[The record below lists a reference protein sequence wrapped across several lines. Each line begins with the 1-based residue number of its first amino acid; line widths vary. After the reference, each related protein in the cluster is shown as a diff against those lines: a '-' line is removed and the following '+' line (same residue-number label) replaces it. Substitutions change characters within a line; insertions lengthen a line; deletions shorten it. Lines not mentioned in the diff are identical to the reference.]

1 LILFFVNTEFF
12 IAKRLTFSKQ
22 EEHRMLRPIVRISV
36 ASVALS
42 LAVMIIAV
50 AVLTGFKEQITQKV
64 TGFLAHVQIVSYD
77 SNTSYETAPVS
88 RQQSFLPQVQQLK
101 GVAHIQVFALKPGII
116 TTGNN
121 MQGVV
126 LKGVDQDFDWTFFS
140 ENMVSGGAFTV
151 TDSATT
157 NKVAI
162 SQALARL
169 LKLKQGESFDMLFVQ
184 DPPRVRRFSV
194 AAVYD
199 TKFGEF
205 DKLYVLCDIKHVQ
218 RLNGWRSGQI
228 TGFEVYVSSFDKLDE
243 AYLQVEDI
251 AGYKLL
257 PDGTRLFVESVKQR
271 YAQIFDWLALQD
283 LNAWI
288 ILALMLVVAG
298 FNMISTLLITLLEQS
313 RMIGLLKSLG
323 MQSVS
328 LQKIFIYQSGF
339 IAGKGLLWGN
349 VIGVGLCLLQQR
361 FGVVSL
367 NPETYYLSQAPVGLQ
382 LWHVLALN
390 AGAMAAIIAMLAL
403 PSMLVSRISPS
414 KTLRFA

>member
-1 LILFFVNTEFF
+1 VNIELF
-12 IAKRLTFSKQ
+12 IARRLTFSKH
-22 EEHRMLRPIVRISV
+22 EEQRMLRPIVRISV

-77 SNTSYETAPVS
+77 GNTSYEAAPIS
-88 RQQSFLPQVQQLK
+88 KRQDFLPQVEQLK
-101 GVAHIQVFALKPGII
+101 EVAHIQPFALKPGII
-116 TTGNN
+116 TSGNN

-126 LKGVDQDFDWTFFS
+126 LKGVDKNFDWTFFK
-140 ENMVSGGAFTV
+140 ENMVSGSPFAL

-157 NKVAI
+157 NQVAI
-162 SQALARL
+162 SQTLAKL
-169 LKLKQGESFDMLFVQ
+169 LRLKQGDSFDMFFVQ
-184 DPPRVRRFSV
+184 DPPRVRRFSI
-194 AAVYD
+194 AAIYD

-205 DKLYVLCDIKHVQ
+205 DKLYVLCDLKHVQ
-218 RLNGWRSGQI
+218 RLNGWRAGQV
-228 TGFEVYVSSFDKLDE
+228 TGFEIYVNNFDKLDE
-243 AYLQVEDI
+243 TYLQIEDI

-257 PDGTRLFVESVKQR
+257 PDGTRLLVESVKQR

-283 LNAWI
+283 LNAWV
-288 ILALMLVVAG
+288 ILALMLIVAG
-298 FNMISTLLITLLEQS
+298 FNMVSTLLIMLLERSQ
-313 RMIGLLKSLG
+313 MIGLLKSLG
-323 MQSVS
+323 IQNAS

-349 VIGVGLCLLQQR
+349 AIGVGCCLLQQH
-361 FGVVSL
+361 FGIISL
-367 NPETYYLSQAPVGLQ
+367 NPETYYLSQAPVALE

-390 AGAMAAIIAMLAL
+390 AGAMAAIIAMLVL
-403 PSMLVSRISPS
+403 PSMLASRISPS

>member
-12 IAKRLTFSKQ
+12 IAQRLTFSKQ
-22 EEHRMLRPIVRISV
+22 EEQRMLRPIVRISV
-36 ASVALS
+36 VSVALS

-64 TGFLAHVQIVSYD
+64 TGFLAHVQIVSYE

-101 GVAHIQVFALKPGII
+101 GVAHIQAFALKPGII
-116 TTGNN
+116 TTGSN

-184 DPPRVRRFSV
+184 DPPRVRRFSI

-243 AYLQVEDI
+243 TYLQVEDI

-288 ILALMLVVAG
+288 ILALMLAVAG

-323 MQSVS
+323 MQNVS

-367 NPETYYLSQAPVGLQ
+367 NPETYYLSQVPVGLQ

-414 KTLRFA
+414 TTLRFA

>member
-1 LILFFVNTEFF
+1 VNIEFF

-22 EEHRMLRPIVRISV
+22 KEQRMLRPIVRISV

-77 SNTSYETAPVS
+77 GNTSYEAAPVS
-88 RQQSFLPQVQQLK
+88 RQQNFLPQVAQLK
-101 GVAHIQVFALKPGII
+101 EVAHVQAFALKPGII
-116 TTGNN
+116 TSGND

-126 LKGVDQDFDWTFFS
+126 LKGVDKDFDWTFFS
-140 ENMVSGGAFTV
+140 KNMVVGSPFAFP
-151 TDSATT
+151 DSAAT
-157 NKVAI
+157 NKVAV
-162 SQALARL
+162 SQTLAKLLRL
-169 LKLKQGESFDMLFVQ
+169 KHGDSFDMLFVQ
-184 DPPRVRRFSV
+184 DPPRVRRFSI
-194 AAVYD
+194 AAIYD

-205 DKLYVLCDIKHVQ
+205 DKLYVLCDLRHVQ
-218 RLNGWRSGQI
+218 RLNGWSAGQVS
-228 TGFEVYVSSFDKLDE
+228 GFEIYVNSFGKLDE
-243 AYLQVEDI
+243 TYLQIEDI

-257 PDGTRLFVESVKQR
+257 PDGTRLLVESVKHR
-271 YAQIFDWLALQD
+271 YAQLFDWLALQD

-288 ILALMLVVAG
+288 ILALMLIVAG
-298 FNMISTLLITLLEQS
+298 FNMISTLLIMLLERSQ
-313 RMIGLLKSLG
+313 MIGLLKALG
-323 MQSVS
+323 IQNAS

-349 VIGVGLCLLQQR
+349 VIGIGLCLLQHH
-361 FGVVSL
+361 FGIVSL
-367 NPETYYLSQAPVGLQ
+367 NPETYYLSQAPVALE

-390 AGAMAAIIAMLAL
+390 AGAMAAIIAMLVL
-403 PSMLVSRISPS
+403 PSMLASRISPS

>member
-1 LILFFVNTEFF
+1 VNTEFF

-22 EEHRMLRPIVRISV
+22 SEQRMLRPIVRISV
-36 ASVALS
+36 VSVALS
-42 LAVMIIAV
+42 LAVMIVAV

-64 TGFLAHVQIVSYD
+64 TGFLAHAQIVNYD
-77 SNTSYETAPVS
+77 GNTSYETTPIGR
-88 RQQSFLPQVQQLK
+88 RQNFLPQIEQLK
-101 GVAHIQVFALKPGII
+101 EVKHIQAFALKPGII
-116 TTGNN
+116 TSGNN

-126 LKGVDQDFDWTFFS
+126 LKGVDKDFDWTFFG
-140 ENMVSGGAFTV
+140 ENMVSGSPFTV
-151 TDSATT
+151 ADSATT

-162 SQALARL
+162 SQTLARL
-169 LKLKQGESFDMLFVQ
+169 LRLKQDDSFDMLFVQ
-184 DPPRVRRFSV
+184 DPPRVRRFSI

-218 RLNGWRSGQI
+218 RLNGWRAGQI
-228 TGFEVYVSSFDKLDE
+228 TGFEIYVNNFDRLDE
-243 AYLQVEDI
+243 TYLQVEDI

-257 PDGTRLFVESVKQR
+257 PDGTRLLVESVKQR

-283 LNAWI
+283 LNAWV
-288 ILALMLVVAG
+288 ILALMLLVAG
-298 FNMISTLLITLLEQS
+298 FNMVSTLLIMLLERS
-313 RMIGLLKSLG
+313 HMIGLLKSLG
-323 MQSVS
+323 MQNVS

-349 VIGVGLCLLQQR
+349 VIGVGLCLLQQH
-361 FGVVSL
+361 FGIVTL
-367 NPETYYLSQAPVGLQ
+367 NPETYYLSQAPVELQ

-390 AGAMAAIIAMLAL
+390 AGAMVAIIAMLAL

>member
-1 LILFFVNTEFF
+1 MNTEFF
-12 IAKRLTFSKQ
+12 IAQRLTFSKQ
-22 EEHRMLRPIVRISV
+22 EEQRMLRPIVRISV
-36 ASVALS
+36 VSVALS

-64 TGFLAHVQIVSYD
+64 TGFLAHVQIVSYE

-101 GVAHIQVFALKPGII
+101 GVAHIQAFALKPGII
-116 TTGNN
+116 TTGSN

-184 DPPRVRRFSV
+184 DPPRVRRFSI

-243 AYLQVEDI
+243 TYLQVEDI

-288 ILALMLVVAG
+288 ILALMLAVAG

-323 MQSVS
+323 MQNVS

-367 NPETYYLSQAPVGLQ
+367 NPETYYLSQVPVGLQ

-414 KTLRFA
+414 TTLRFA